1 MEKQAQQFKDFVKS
15 VNWKRVA
22 IIALLV
28 FLGILTIN
36 IAAALLI
43 AMSVIPFL
51 PGILQLI
58 GLIVA
63 IRFTYKKLLY
73 AEERAKLWTSIK
85 QSIKDAID

>member
-1 MEKQAQQFKDFVKS
+1 MEKQAQQFKDFVKN

-28 FLGILTIN
+28 FLGIITIN
-36 IAAALLI
+36 VAVALLL

-73 AEERAKLWTSIK
+73 AEERAKLWQGIK
-85 QSIKDAID
+85 QFIKDAID

>member
-28 FLGILTIN
+28 FLGIITIN
-36 IAAALLI
+36 VAVALLL

-73 AEERAKLWTSIK
+73 AEERAKLWQGIK

>member
-1 MEKQAQQFKDFVKS
+1 MEKQAQQFKDFVKN

-28 FLGILTIN
+28 FLGIITIN
-36 IAAALLI
+36 VAVALLL

-51 PGILQLI
+51 PGILPLI

-63 IRFTYKKLLY
+63 IRFTYTKLLY

-85 QSIKDAID
+85 QTIKDAID

>member
-1 MEKQAQQFKDFVKS
+1 MEKQAQQFKEFVKS

-22 IIALLV
+22 IITLLV
-28 FLGILTIN
+28 FLGIITIN
-36 IAAALLI
+36 VAVALLL

-85 QSIKDAID
+85 QTIKDAID